1 MEKYTPKA
9 RDFLVFIIVP
19 ISLKYKILANVG
31 GSRGGNTTFLTGIV
45 RPCFGVRPSLGLG
58 YENFRQLMLVKPDL
72 RLRLPLKRDE
82 LGFGKNLRA
91 RRAWRAD
98 RLNYACRRP

>member
-1 MEKYTPKA
+1 M
-9 RDFLVFIIVP
+9 
-19 ISLKYKILANVG
+19 
-31 GSRGGNTTFLTGIV
+31 

-91 RRAWRAD
+91 RRAWRAV
-98 RLNYACRRP
+98 RLNYADLRLSPPIAKDWHQLQLRPEYNVIIIHIHDY